1 MVKLQKILVY
11 KYKTKT
17 GETKNNYK
25 YVLNIPQKII
35 DELGWNNGNELEL
48 LAVKVILIIN
58 NSIYIII
65 IRIVKISG
73 GYRSVGLITTQNP
86 VLVSLIIFT
95 EILKIN
101 LLETQWSKSYN
112 YNNYLIVFRYLG
124 FWLVYHYFFI

>member
-1 MVKLQKILVY
+1 M
-11 KYKTKT
+11 
-17 GETKNNYK
+17 
-25 YVLNIPQKII
+25 
-35 DELGWNNGNELEL
+35 
-48 LAVKVILIIN
+48 
-58 NSIYIII
+58 YIII

-112 YNNYLIVFRYLG
+112 YNNYLIVFRYL
-124 FWLVYHYFFI
+124 

>member
-1 MVKLQKILVY
+1 MVKLQKIFVY

-25 YVLNIPQKII
+25 YVLNILRKII

-48 LAVKVILIIN
+48 LAVKVVLIN

-101 LLETQWSKSYN
+101 LLETQSSK
-112 YNNYLIVFRYLG
+112 
-124 FWLVYHYFFI
+124 FI

>member
-1 MVKLQKILVY
+1 MVKLKKILVY

-25 YVLNIPQKII
+25 YVLNIPQKIM

-48 LAVKVILIIN
+48 LAVKVVLIIN
-58 NSIYIII
+58 NSMYIII

-73 GYRSVGLITTQNP
+73 GYRFIGLITTQNP

-112 YNNYLIVFRYLG
+112 YNNYLIVFRYL
-124 FWLVYHYFFI
+124 